1 MACLAETVL
10 LALEGDYQ
18 DYSIGM
24 KLPLE
29 TVEYF
34 RSLSKK
40 HSFSLAG
47 LMMGGRE
54 ISGEDIEGI
63 YHRSLDIKHARDA

>member
-1 MACLAETVL
+1 
-10 LALEGDYQ
+10 
-18 DYSIGM
+18 M

-34 RSLSKK
+34 RTLSKK
-40 HSFSLAG
+40 HNFSLAG

-54 ISGEDIEGI
+54 ISEEDIEGI
-63 YHRSLDIKHARDA
+63 YHRSLDIKQAWDA